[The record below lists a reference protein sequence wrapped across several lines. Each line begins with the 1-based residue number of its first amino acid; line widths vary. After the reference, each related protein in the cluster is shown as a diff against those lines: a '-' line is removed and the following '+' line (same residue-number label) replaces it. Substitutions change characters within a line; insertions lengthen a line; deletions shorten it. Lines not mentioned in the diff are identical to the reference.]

1 MNSKFRAGATE
12 HSKGKHLRKSQA
24 GTNSGPGCVDIDHE
38 RDSSQSSPFAFI
50 QVGAPRDRV
59 TQDGK
64 RAVRIQAARR
74 SARQRR
80 QTRDS
85 KTGKAAESI
94 EQEHDDAAELDTLNQ
109 EAVNAKNLLPG
120 PQAAHPV
127 PTVPA
132 KVLAAPETE
141 ICAVRSLEGTWHNG
155 HMSDWSP
162 NFLPLMQRYSDSALQ
177 DAGISHDRALYWR
190 SRFMSLAPKFLLDPA
205 LFRLLGLCGSV
216 EAGVL
221 CDRPGQRP
229 LVLFS
234 KQLVL
239 LILKTLAGE
248 SRAID
253 HVALQVA
260 ILSTWEKLHGENAVH
275 LVHLQKL
282 RELLRSEHSA
292 TSAPGSPHRQVRN
305 EGSSD
310 LQHPARTSSSLP
322 TPDPAVE
329 FRSILSSGYI
339 EGKAMPEGFATLLA
353 KDLLPPTLLYN
364 ASQHAYWVTEDR
376 MTYKRISYVGM
387 TTCSLRPTTEADILA
402 LRAGAIHG
410 NIAQYIRVACCTLA
424 SELVLI
430 VPADFLPE
438 TLQRLWDGSPAPE
451 RHMLTEA
458 TWQESWYLFDPV
470 MFVGTVYNEVLLW
483 CLAMM
488 YTASGG
494 MATDPQICAMRLL
507 ISELK
512 IEMYDELVALMWRF
526 AMYDHLEPGLKK
538 LWDEV
543 LAPNSLE
550 QDKLQDKFAVKA
562 QCRI

>member
-1 MNSKFRAGATE
+1 M
-12 HSKGKHLRKSQA
+12 
-24 GTNSGPGCVDIDHE
+24 
-38 RDSSQSSPFAFI
+38 
-50 QVGAPRDRV
+50 
-59 TQDGK
+59 
-64 RAVRIQAARR
+64 
-74 SARQRR
+74 
-80 QTRDS
+80 DS
-85 KTGKAAESI
+85 KAGKAAETI
-94 EQEHDDAAELDTLNQ
+94 EQDHDDAAGLDTLNQ
-109 EAVNAKNLLPG
+109 EAINAKDLLPA

-127 PTVPA
+127 PSLPTQVFS
-132 KVLAAPETE
+132 APETE

-162 NFLPLMQRYSDSALQ
+162 NFLPLMQRYSDLALQ
-177 DAGISHDRALYWR
+177 DAGVSHERALYWR
-190 SRFMSLAPKFLLDPA
+190 SRFVSLAPKLLLDPA

-239 LILKTLAGE
+239 LILKTSAGE
-248 SRAID
+248 RRAID

-275 LVHLQKL
+275 LIHLQKL
-282 RELLRSEHSA
+282 RELLRSEHAA
-292 TSAPGSPHRQVRN
+292 TSAPGSPHCRLRN
-305 EGSSD
+305 ESSSD
-310 LQHPARTSSSLP
+310 LQHHARTSSSSP

-364 ASQHAYWVTEDR
+364 ASQHAYWTIQDR
-376 MTYKRISYVGM
+376 MTYKRLSYVGIS
-387 TTCSLRPTTEADILA
+387 TVCLRPTTAAEILA
-402 LRAGAIHG
+402 MRAGDIHG
-410 NIAQYIRVACCTLA
+410 NIAQYIRVTCILLA
-424 SELVLI
+424 TELVLI
-430 VPADFLPE
+430 VPADLLPE
-438 TLQRLWDGSPAPE
+438 IMQRMWDGSPAPE

-458 TWQESWYLFDPV
+458 AWQESWYLFDPV

-507 ISELK
+507 ISELE
-512 IEMYDELVALMWRF
+512 IEVCDELVALMWRF

-543 LAPNSLE
+543 LAPTSLE
-550 QDKLQDKFAVKA
+550 QDDLPDEFAVKA
-562 QCRI
+562 QCSI

>member
-1 MNSKFRAGATE
+1 M
-12 HSKGKHLRKSQA
+12 
-24 GTNSGPGCVDIDHE
+24 
-38 RDSSQSSPFAFI
+38 
-50 QVGAPRDRV
+50 
-59 TQDGK
+59 
-64 RAVRIQAARR
+64 
-74 SARQRR
+74 
-80 QTRDS
+80 DS
-85 KTGKAAESI
+85 KAGKAAETI
-94 EQEHDDAAELDTLNQ
+94 EQDHDDAAGLDTLNQ
-109 EAVNAKNLLPG
+109 EAINAKDLLPA

-127 PTVPA
+127 PSLPTQVFS
-132 KVLAAPETE
+132 APGTE
-141 ICAVRSLEGTWHNG
+141 I
-155 HMSDWSP
+155 
-162 NFLPLMQRYSDSALQ
+162 YSDLALQ
-177 DAGISHDRALYWR
+177 DAGVSHERALYWR
-190 SRFMSLAPKFLLDPA
+190 SRFVSLAPKLLLDPA

-239 LILKTLAGE
+239 LILKTSAGE
-248 SRAID
+248 RRAID

-282 RELLRSEHSA
+282 RELLLSEHSA
-292 TSAPGSPHRQVRN
+292 TSAPGSPHRQVRL
-305 EGSSD
+305 EGISD
-310 LQHPARTSSSLP
+310 RQHPARPSSSSP

-329 FRSILSSGYI
+329 FRSELSSGYI

-364 ASQHAYWVTEDR
+364 ASQHAYWVTQDR

-402 LRAGAIHG
+402 LRAGDIPG
-410 NIAQYIRVACCTLA
+410 NIAQYIRVA
-424 SELVLI
+424 
-430 VPADFLPE
+430 
-438 TLQRLWDGSPAPE
+438 PAPE

-494 MATDPQICAMRLL
+494 MATGPQTSAMRLL
-507 ISELK
+507 IRELK
-512 IEMYDELVALMWRF
+512 IEVYDELVALMWRF
-526 AMYDHLEPGLKK
+526 AMYNHLESGLKK

-550 QDKLQDKFAVKA
+550 QDDLPDEFAVKA